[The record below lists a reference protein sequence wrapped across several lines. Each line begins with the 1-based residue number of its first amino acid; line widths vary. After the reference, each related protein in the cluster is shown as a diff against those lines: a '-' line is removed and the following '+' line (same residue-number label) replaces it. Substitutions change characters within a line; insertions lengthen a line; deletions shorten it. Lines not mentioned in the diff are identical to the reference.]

1 MCPRSLDIGRGLVAW
16 HPPHPLIAG
25 GRLVGSRARPRRK
38 ALTPAPGAMALWHG
52 KQGDWRTGTRRMR
65 IYLAF
70 RDYGERWHKPELDA
84 NAGRSESKGRTFES
98 CRVHQFLRSA
108 YKNGTQH

>member
-1 MCPRSLDIGRGLVAW
+1 MCPRSLDFGRGLVAR

-52 KQGDWRTGTRRMR
+52 KQGDWQ
-65 IYLAF
+65 A
-70 RDYGERWHKPELDA
+70 DWHKADA
-84 NAGRSESKGRTFES
+84 DLLGFSGLWRAVAQARIGRKR
-98 CRVHQFLRSA
+98 
-108 YKNGTQH
+108 